1 MNDAS
6 SSLKKEF
13 RFTDEDFAYL
23 SDLVGRNAGINLTDD
38 KRELVYGRVAKRL
51 RILGIRNFSDYCE
64 LLRQGSNDEFTH
76 FINSITTNVTS
87 FFRESHHFDYL
98 ANHILPAI
106 VRKNAGIAHPRL
118 RIWSAGC
125 STGEEPYSIA
135 MVLRENI
142 RDIDRWDARILAT
155 DLDSNVLD
163 IAKSAEYP
171 ADRVQQVA
179 EERKKRWML
188 KGTGSKSGRIKIRP
202 EVRNMVHYKQLNLTE
217 SWPVNGP
224 FDCIFFRNVAI
235 YFKRDTQVSLL
246 NRFADR
252 LDANGTLYVGHA
264 ESLIGISNRFV
275 NTGLTSHQKGA

>member
-1 MNDAS
+1 MSDAS
-6 SSLKKEF
+6 NSPGKEF
-13 RFTDEDFAYL
+13 RFTNEDFTFL
-23 SDLVGRNAGINLTDD
+23 SDLVGRNAGINLTEE

-51 RILGIRNFSDYCE
+51 RVLGIRNFSDYCE
-64 LLRQGSNDEFTH
+64 LLRQDSSDEFTH

-87 FFRESHHFDYL
+87 FFREGHHFDHL
-98 ANHILPAI
+98 ANHVLPGI

-163 IAKSAEYP
+163 IAKRAEYT
-171 ADRVQQVA
+171 AGRVQQVA

-188 KGTGSKSGRIKIRP
+188 MGTGSKSGRIKIRP
-202 EVRNMVHYKQLNLTE
+202 EVRNMVHFKQLNLTE

-252 LDANGTLYVGHA
+252 LDANGTLFVGHA

-275 NTGLTSHQKGA
+275 NTGLTIHQKVA

>member
-1 MNDAS
+1 MSNTS
-6 SSLKKEF
+6 NSLEKEF
-13 RFTDEDFAYL
+13 RFTDEDFSFL
-23 SDLVGRNAGINLTDD
+23 SALVGRNAGINLTED

-64 LLRQGSNDEFTH
+64 LLKKDGTEEFTH

-98 ANHILPAI
+98 ASNIIP
-106 VRKNAGIAHPRL
+106 GIINRNTGTEKPRL

-142 RDIDRWDARILAT
+142 SDIERWDAKILAT

-163 IAKSAEYP
+163 IARNAVYP
-171 ADRVQQVA
+171 EDRVQQVA
-179 EERKKRWML
+179 QERKKRWML
-188 KGTGSKSGRIKIRP
+188 TGTGSKAGHIKIRA
-202 EVRNMVHYKQLNLTE
+202 EIRNMVHFKQLNLTE
-217 SWPVNGP
+217 SWPVHGP

-235 YFKRDTQVSLL
+235 YFKRDTQVFIL
-246 NRFADR
+246 NRFADL
-252 LDANGTLYVGHA
+252 LDHNGSLFVGHA

-275 NTGLTSHQKGA
+275 NTGLTIHQKVA